1 MDLPEAAAGVYRSCM
16 KGGLGQFCPV
26 AVACEV
32 FAERWTPII
41 LRELLAGSH
50 RFNEIHRFIPL
61 ISRTLLAKRLRE
73 LERAGV
79 VASAPAAKG
88 PGRDYRLT
96 ESGEEF
102 RHLIEG
108 LGTWGQRWTNRVT
121 PENLNAGIL
130 IWNIRRR
137 IATDRLPAR
146 RVIANFNFTGVP
158 ASYRGLRKFWLVLER
173 SGVDVC
179 VKDPG
184 FEVDLYLDADLAAM
198 TRVWLG
204 DLAFAE
210 AVRMKKIRL
219 SGMPATIRQFP
230 SWLPLSPYAKVPRPG
245 GVGAGEAAR
254 A

>member
-1 MDLPEAAAGVYRSCM
+1 VSGAVYRSL
-16 KGGLGQFCPV
+16 KGGYGQFCPV

-32 FAERWTPII
+32 FAERWTPMI

-88 PGRDYRLT
+88 PGREYRLT

-102 RHLIEG
+102 RELIKE
-108 LGTWGQRWTNRVT
+108 LGNWGQRWTKRVQ
-121 PENLNAGIL
+121 PDNLNAGVL

-137 IATDRLPAR
+137 IDPERLPAR
-146 RVIANFNFTGVP
+146 RV
-158 ASYRGLRKFWLVLER
+158 LLER
-173 SGVDVC
+173 SGVEVC
-179 VKDPG
+179 VSDPG
-184 FEVDLYLDADLAAM
+184 FDVDLYVDADLAAM
-198 TRVWLG
+198 TKLWLG

-210 AVRMKKIRL
+210 AVRQKKIRM
-219 SGMPATIRQFP
+219 SGMPGAVRQFP

-245 GVGAGEAAR
+245 SA
-254 A
+254 

>member
-1 MDLPEAAAGVYRSCM
+1 M

-88 PGRDYRLT
+88 PGREYRLT

-184 FEVDLYLDADLAAM
+184 YEVDLYLDADLAAM

>member
-1 MDLPEAAAGVYRSCM
+1 LPRVSGAVYRSSM
-16 KGGLGQFCPV
+16 KSGYGQFCPV

-32 FAERWTPII
+32 FAERWTPMI

-79 VASAPAAKG
+79 VTSAPAAKG
-88 PGRDYRLT
+88 PGREYRLT

-102 RHLIEG
+102 RELIKG
-108 LGTWGQRWTNRVT
+108 LGNWGQRWTKRVQ
-121 PENLNAGIL
+121 PDNLNAGVL

-137 IATDRLPAR
+137 IDPERLPAR
-146 RVIANFNFTGVP
+146 RVVACFNFTGAP
-158 ASYRGLRKFWLVLER
+158 ASYRGLRKFWLLLER
-173 SGVDVC
+173 SGVEVC
-179 VKDPG
+179 VSDPG
-184 FEVDLYLDADLAAM
+184 FDVDLYVDADLAAM
-198 TRVWLG
+198 TKLWLG

-210 AVRMKKIRL
+210 AVRQKKIRM
-219 SGMPATIRQFP
+219 SGMPGAVRQFP

-245 GVGAGEAAR
+245 SA
-254 A
+254 

>member
-1 MDLPEAAAGVYRSCM
+1 M
-16 KGGLGQFCPV
+16 KSGYGQFCPV

-32 FAERWTPII
+32 FAERWTPMI

-73 LERAGV
+73 LEKAGV
-79 VASAPAAKG
+79 ITSAPAAKG
-88 PGRDYRLT
+88 PGREYRLT

-102 RHLIEG
+102 RELIKG
-108 LGTWGQRWTNRVT
+108 LGNWGQRWTNRVQ
-121 PENLNAGIL
+121 PDNLNAGIL

-137 IATDRLPAR
+137 VETERLPAR
-146 RVIANFNFTGVP
+146 RVVAYFNFTGTP
-158 ASYRGLRKFWLVLER
+158 SSYRGLRKFWLLLER

-179 VKDPG
+179 VTDPG

-204 DLAFAE
+204 DLAFAD
-210 AVRMKKIRL
+210 AVRQKKIRM
-219 SGMPATIRQFP
+219 SGMPGMVRQFP
-230 SWLPLSPYAKVPRPG
+230 SWLPVSPYAKVPRPNG
-245 GVGAGEAAR
+245 KTGTDPIYFSR
-254 A
+254 